1 LWFFT
6 RQYLNNENQEQKGR
20 DMRLLPLGLIGLLC
34 GLWFTNSIA
43 QELTPRLFWPT
54 PKGTKVFIAG
64 YSYSAGGVF
73 LDYSIPVEESDSR
86 INTGILAYTQSLD
99 LFGRTSNILF
109 NLPYSEGTAD
119 GLLQGEPVNRDFS
132 AFGDLGVTLN
142 VNLKGAPTMNR
153 EEFLAFRA
161 NPQPIIGTSLKVIF
175 PTGHYDSDYVINV
188 GSNRWA
194 ARFKL
199 GAVLLLKPTWL
210 LELSASVSW
219 FGDDDDFLM
228 GKKEQKPIYALETNL
243 IKRIRPGLW
252 ASLDVT
258 FWNGGQQTIDGNQL
272 SNSQRNLKLGGT
284 FVFPFLGRHAIK
296 IGYVNGLITRY
307 GNDFD
312 QFLLSYQ
319 VVFR

>member
-1 LWFFT
+1 MRPL
-6 RQYLNNENQEQKGR
+6 YLC
-20 DMRLLPLGLIGLLC
+20 LVGLLC

-43 QELTPRLFWPT
+43 QELTPRLFWPI
-54 PKGTKVFIAG
+54 PKGTKVFVVG
-64 YSYSAGGVF
+64 YSYTAGGILF
-73 LDYSIPVEESDSR
+73 DYSIPVEDADST
-86 INTGILAYTQSLD
+86 INSGILAYTQTLD

-109 NLPYSEGTAD
+109 NLPYSKGTAD
-119 GLLQGEPVNRDFS
+119 GQLLGEPVKTDFG
-132 AFGDLGVTLN
+132 AFGDLGATLN

-161 NPQPIIGTSLKVIF
+161 NPQTIIGTSLKVVF
-175 PTGHYDSDYVINV
+175 PTGDYSSDRYINV

-194 ARFKL
+194 ARLKL
-199 GAVLLLKPTWL
+199 GGVLILKPTWL

-219 FGDDDDFLM
+219 FGDDDEFIA

-258 FWNGGQQTIDGNQL
+258 FWNGGQQTINGEPL
-272 SNSQRNLKLGGT
+272 SNAQSNLKIGGT
-284 FVFPFLGRHAIK
+284 FVFPFLRRHAIK

-312 QFLLSYQ
+312 QFLLSYSI
-319 VVFR
+319 VFR

>member
-1 LWFFT
+1 
-6 RQYLNNENQEQKGR
+6 
-20 DMRLLPLGLIGLLC
+20 MRLLHLGLVGLLC
-34 GLWFTNSIA
+34 GLWFTDSIA

-54 PKGTKVFIAG
+54 PKGTKVLVAG
-64 YSYSAGGVF
+64 YSYSAGGLF
-73 LDYSIPVEESDSR
+73 FDYSIPIEDADST
-86 INTGILAYTQSLD
+86 INTGILAYTQTLG
-99 LFGRTSNILF
+99 LFGRTSNILL
-109 NLPYSEGTAD
+109 NLPYSEGTAK
-119 GLLQGEPVNRDFS
+119 GLLLGDPVKTDFS

-153 EEFLAFRA
+153 EDFMAFRA
-161 NPQPIIGTSLKVIF
+161 NPQPIIGTSLKVVF
-175 PTGHYDSDYVINV
+175 PTGNYDSDKLINV

-210 LELSASVSW
+210 LELSVSASW

-228 GKKEQKPIYALETNL
+228 GKKEQDPIYALETNL

-258 FWNGGQQTIDGNQL
+258 FWEGGRQTINGDPL
-272 SNSQRNLKLGGT
+272 SDAHRNVKLGGT
-284 FVFPFLGRHAIK
+284 FVFPFLGHHAVK
-296 IGYVNGLITRY
+296 IGYANGVITRY

-319 VVFR
+319 VALR